1 MRKTALIVACLA
13 VGILMMTDTVSADT
27 IFDADPTNTTLANN
41 GIGAQGTLTG
51 TPGDLDFQNNAS
63 AFNFSAFFS
72 TDDINTLNGTPIV
85 DTDTVSLTIAVSGFS
100 VGQLRANGVD
110 FGLQSGLGDLSA
122 ISNAEAGDIIV
133 RAEANNGNDIATFVD
148 ETSSET
154 TGNQTSIPALTDG
167 FTLTLDAD
175 VNGYTFTLDSVGST
189 PDPFIISGAFT
200 GTQFV
205 DFVGNGRFFYA
216 QQQFNTANNGVNL
229 LANITEASVHVTSV
243 AIPEPG
249 SLALIGIATLGL
261 CGVRRRR

>member
-1 MRKTALIVACLA
+1 MRKTALTVACLA
-13 VGILMMTDTVSADT
+13 VGILMMTDTVSADI

-41 GIGAQGTLTG
+41 NIGDQGTLTG
-51 TPGDLDFQNNAS
+51 TPGNLEFQNNAS
-63 AFNFSAFFS
+63 GFNFSAFFS

-85 DTDTVSLTIAVSGFS
+85 DTDTVSLTIEVSGLS
-100 VGQLRANGVD
+100 VGQLRSNGID
-110 FGLQSGLGDLSA
+110 FGLQSGLGSLTG
-122 ISNAEAGDIIV
+122 ISNLEAGDIIV
-133 RAEANNGNDIATFVD
+133 RAEANNGNDIATFFD

-167 FTLTLDAD
+167 LTLTLDAD

-205 DFVGNGRFFYA
+205 DFVGNGHFFFA
-216 QQQFNTANNGVNL
+216 QQQFNANNNGVNL
-229 LANITEASVHVTSV
+229 LSNITEASVEVSTAV
-243 AIPEPG
+243 PEPS
-249 SLALIGIATLGL
+249 SLALIGMAALGL

>member
-1 MRKTALIVACLA
+1 MKKPALTFAFLA
-13 VGILMMTDTVSADT
+13 VAVLCMTTTVSADV
-27 IFDADPTNTTLANN
+27 IFDADLTNTTLANN

-51 TPGDLDFQNNAS
+51 TPGDLGFQNNS
-63 AFNFSAFFS
+63 SDFNFSAFFS
-72 TDDINTLNGTPIV
+72 TDDINTLNGTPLV
-85 DTDTVSLTIAVSGFS
+85 DTDTVSVTVEVSGFS

-122 ISNAEAGDIIV
+122 ISNNEPGDIIV
-133 RAEANNGNDIATFVD
+133 RAEASNVGGDIGTFFDGGGFNDSLAGG
-148 ETSSET
+148 T
-154 TGNQTSIPALTDG
+154 TGNISDG
-167 FTLTLDAD
+167 FTITLDAD
-175 VNGYTFTLDSVGST
+175 VSGYTFTLESIGGSG
-189 PDPFIISGAFT
+189 DVVISDTFT

-261 CGVRRRR
+261 GVRRRR

>member
-27 IFDADPTNTTLANN
+27 IFDAAPTNTTLANN

-51 TPGDLDFQNNAS
+51 TPGNLNLQNNGS
-63 AFNFSAFFS
+63 NFNFTGFFS

-85 DTDTVSLTIAVSGFS
+85 DTDTVSVTIEVSGLS
-100 VGQLRANGVD
+100 VGQLRSNGID
-110 FGLQSGLGDLSA
+110 FGLQSGLGSLTG
-122 ISNAEAGDIIV
+122 ISNLEAGDIIV
-133 RAEANNGNDIATFVD
+133 RAEASNVGGDIGTFFDGGGFNDSLAGG
-148 ETSSET
+148 T
-154 TGNQTSIPALTDG
+154 TGNISDG
-167 FTLTLDAD
+167 FTITLDAD
-175 VNGYTFTLDSVGST
+175 VSGYTFTLESIGGSG
-189 PDPFIISGAFT
+189 DVVISDTFT

-261 CGVRRRR
+261 GVRRRR